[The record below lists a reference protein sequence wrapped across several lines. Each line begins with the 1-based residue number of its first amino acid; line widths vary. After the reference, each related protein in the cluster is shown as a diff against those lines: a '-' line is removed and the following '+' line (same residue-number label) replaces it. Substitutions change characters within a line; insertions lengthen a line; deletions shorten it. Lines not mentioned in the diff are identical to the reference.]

1 METIAISNFNVGPLA
16 ANFFSTIAPSASKT
30 KTLKSIDSDDHF
42 DAYNRAAAVGGYVTI
57 NGTLATGAQNMT
69 VTGAVA
75 TATRALRVD
84 ATAGAVVATLMD
96 LALIPTGTVLYVRH
110 AVASNTLTLDGFGAQ
125 TINGIATITSMTVS
139 TSRLKKTG
147 ATTWVTL

>member
-1 METIAISNFNVGPLA
+1 METIAISNFGAGPLA
-16 ANFFSTIAPSASKT
+16 ANFFSTIASSATKT

-42 DAYNRAAAVGGYVTI
+42 DAYNRVASVGGYVSI
-57 NGTLATGAQNMT
+57 NGTLATGAQAMT

-84 ATAGAVVATLMD
+84 TTAGAVVATLMD
-96 LALIPTGTVLYVRH
+96 AALVPTGTILHVNL
-110 AVASNTLTLDGFGAQ
+110 AVHVGLLTLDGFGAQ
-125 TINGIATITSMTVS
+125 TINGFATITRAVVGLTQ
-139 TSRLKKTG
+139 LKKTS